1 MEIEIVDA
9 YPLITKSG
17 KQSGW
22 SMAIY
27 LIDLD
32 MDLRGILATKT
43 KKGWFFSMPFL
54 KNFCQ
59 EKKDLVKF
67 PIISFVKREKNLNLM
82 KKLRQK
88 GTEFLEKKI
97 KSMKK

>member
-43 KKGWFFSMPFL
+43 KKGWFFI
-54 KNFCQ
+54 
-59 EKKDLVKF
+59 EK
-67 PIISFVKREKNLNLM
+67 PSFIAIMDTCCHPTKCCL
-82 KKLRQK
+82 
-88 GTEFLEKKI
+88 LENI
-97 KSMKK
+97 RGVVL